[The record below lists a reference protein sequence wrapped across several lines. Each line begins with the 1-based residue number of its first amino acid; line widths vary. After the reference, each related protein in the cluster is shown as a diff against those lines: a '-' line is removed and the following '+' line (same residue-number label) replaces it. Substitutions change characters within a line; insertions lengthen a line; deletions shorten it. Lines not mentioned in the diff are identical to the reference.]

1 MNSLSIII
9 GSIIIVISL
18 ILAIVGGWEKFHL
31 ERENNAWLALFIVG
45 MIGIIAG
52 VVLVLI
58 GIYTDRPKKI
68 GLDDA
73 RLRAIYD
80 YNKSLPQSVPIT
92 QQAVRLGGT
101 IGLPLGVQ
109 TNPVR
114 NVAFAPTVPAGVPAA
129 APTLSAPAAA
139 PTLST
144 AVPKGASEVGITAAS
159 KFLKVDITNISDY
172 IRESVI
178 DNRTPEQISLI
189 RESLCP
195 IKYKPL
201 QSVPY
206 SDQKMGGLF
215 D

>member
-58 GIYTDRPKKI
+58 GIYTNRPKKI

-101 IGLPLGVQ
+101 IGLPVGRPTDRSVS
-109 TNPVR
+109 
-114 NVAFAPTVPAGVPAA
+114 FAPIAPAVAPAVSSA
-129 APTLSAPAAA
+129 VVAPTLSAP
-139 PTLST
+139 TLSS
-144 AVPKGASEVGITAAS
+144 AVSKGPSEVGITAAS
-159 KFLKVDITNISDY
+159 KKLEIDITSIYDY
-172 IRESVI
+172 INNKS
-178 DNRTPEQISLI
+178 PEQISLI
-189 RESLCP
+189 RESVCP

-206 SDQKMGGLF
+206 SGQKMGGLF